1 MARSAIKLTRYQ
13 REAIYQAV
21 RTHLVG
27 LSDVFTL
34 LERQDD
40 VPGAEKLAREFADDF
55 RLLEDLG
62 WHDQL
67 PADERRPMLVGE

>member
-1 MARSAIKLTRYQ
+1 MARSAIKLTRDQ

-40 VPGAEKLAREFADDF
+40 VPGAEKLAR
-55 RLLEDLG
+55 DLPTTSG
-62 WHDQL
+62 YWRTS
-67 PADERRPMLVGE
+67 AGMRRGAAARSS